1 MVSYSSSIWHR
12 LSWGGILHFIGGAL
26 QSIGGWTE
34 RLISILAR
42 WLIIAGVVALAVSM
56 CLTCVDVV
64 LRYFLN
70 RPLPGSMHLVEF
82 LQVAIIALPLAYCQ
96 QTKAHIRVDL
106 ILGRL
111 HRIPRAVMELLT
123 TVAALI
129 LFGLVTWTGAEE
141 AWRAIEIGA
150 YVEALINYPLWPAKC
165 LLFIGTGCLCLRL
178 IIDVAQNARDVFKP
192 QT

>member
-1 MVSYSSSIWHR
+1 M
-12 LSWGGILHFIGGAL
+12 GILHFIGGTL
-26 QSIGGWTE
+26 QSISGWIE
-34 RLISILAR
+34 RLISTLAR
-42 WLIIAGVVALAVSM
+42 WLLAAGVVALAASM

-64 LRYFLN
+64 LRYLFSK
-70 RPLPGSMHLVEF
+70 PLPGSMHLVEF

-106 ILGRL
+106 ITGRL

-123 TVAALI
+123 TVAALT
-129 LFGLVTWTGAEE
+129 LFSLVAWTGAEE

-150 YVEALINYPLWPAKC
+150 YVQALVNYPLWPAKC
-165 LLFIGTGCLCLRL
+165 FLFIGTSCLCLRL
-178 IIDVAQNARDVFKP
+178 MIDVVHNAQDVFKP